1 MKWMNEARKSTLSA
15 RMAESS
21 GARWTETVETGR
33 SDRRS
38 RNIPAWQT
46 SAGRDKSARAH
57 ALRLEVASESL
68 PCLVTESGGQIFPK

>member
-46 SAGRDKSARAH
+46 SAGH
-57 ALRLEVASESL
+57 
-68 PCLVTESGGQIFPK
+68 